1 MSHQRVWRAL
11 SLFPS
16 RSKYIPRSYVH
27 IRFFSALRRF
37 YIASHHTIWHVFLY
51 HVYRSSHTRTSKKND
66 ENDSG
71 ITRNKPTGTKP
82 TFHILS
88 IIRKSVAAGIIF
100 RSLTLDQT
108 SYTGIQLALKWSYWS
123 AYIHKRF
130 KFFFFKINSLFE
142 KKIKLSSMETLEI
155 QQHWTALI
163 LTPIKS

>member
-1 MSHQRVWRAL
+1 MSHQSVWRAL

-27 IRFFSALRRF
+27 IRFFFSIKKILHCISP
-37 YIASHHTIWHVFLY
+37 YIWHVFLY

-130 KFFFFKINSLFE
+130 KFFLRLILYL
-142 KKIKLSSMETLEI
+142 KKKKLSSMETLEI